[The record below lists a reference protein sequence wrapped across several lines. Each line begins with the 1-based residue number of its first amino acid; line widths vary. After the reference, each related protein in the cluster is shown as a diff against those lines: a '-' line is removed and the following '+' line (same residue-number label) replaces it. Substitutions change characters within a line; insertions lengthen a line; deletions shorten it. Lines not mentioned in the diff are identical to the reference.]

1 MSSKT
6 SSLTVL
12 MMFFAEQKFLLK
24 STDWHLQ
31 PNRISVTYFGHLND
45 TVPRSKVYLPKA
57 HSVKFC
63 KALFKAA
70 VETRT
75 CSWLVCSLCFNLHY
89 YVEVSEKVCEREWVA
104 TAELGQSS
112 FLKTLYVFLTVCLSQ
127 AFSLSHPHTHTHS
140 RGRVLN
146 LSVTLTKVCLYLSL
160 PPTSVTRKKS
170 PNVYKVAQKWFH

>member
-104 TAELGQSS
+104 TAEWGRS
-112 FLKTLYVFLTVCLSQ
+112 VFLTQNTLCLSDCLSVSSIL
-127 AFSLSHPHTHTHS
+127 SLSHTHTYTQSWSCVESVCHTHQ
-140 RGRVLN
+140 
-146 LSVTLTKVCLYLSL
+146 SL
-160 PPTSVTRKKS
+160 PLSISPSNQCDQKKIA
-170 PNVYKVAQKWFH
+170 KCL